1 MGESAINHL
10 CPTNTR
16 SPRMS
21 TMKLYC
27 EITVNENVDVEEFKA
42 KALELVDFTRNYPG
56 CVDCYF
62 CQEIG
67 NESVFTFMDTWESEA
82 AFDKKMGTEAVGN
95 FLKEFED
102 NITIYMKR
110 FSVC

>member
-1 MGESAINHL
+1 
-10 CPTNTR
+10 
-16 SPRMS
+16 
-21 TMKLYC
+21 
-27 EITVNENVDVEEFKA
+27 
-42 KALELVDFTRNYPG
+42 
-56 CVDCYF
+56 
-62 CQEIG
+62 
-67 NESVFTFMDTWESEA
+67 MDTWESEA